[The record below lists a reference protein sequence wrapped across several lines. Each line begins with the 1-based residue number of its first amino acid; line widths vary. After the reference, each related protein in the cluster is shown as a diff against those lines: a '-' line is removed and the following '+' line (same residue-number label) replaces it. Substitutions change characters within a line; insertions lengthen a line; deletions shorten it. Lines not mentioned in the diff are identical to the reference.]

1 VKAVI
6 LAAGEGARMGPFTAS
21 EPKVMIP
28 VGNKP
33 ILEHVVGALVENGIH
48 DLVFVIGYRK
58 ERIQSYFEDGR
69 KFNAHIEYAT
79 QAKQLGTM
87 QAVWEAR
94 ELVRGPF
101 LVANGSSLLDS
112 KAIADL
118 LESGTAPALLI
129 AESESPEKYGVVSVN
144 GHYLEG
150 ITEKPRQPEGNLI
163 NTGVYA
169 FDPSAL
175 PLMESLLKE
184 GHYDLPSLVAALAV
198 KSRVRAVRTEGTWMD
213 ALYPWDLLKLNAHVL
228 NGIGDLQSGTIE
240 KDVTL
245 RGKVTIGEGSRIRSG
260 TYVLGP
266 AIIGRGCE
274 IGPNVVVYPST
285 SVGDNVKVQPF
296 TVLENSVL
304 MDDVIVGPH
313 SVIANSVI
321 GSGVRVASNLMAS
334 ADKASAQIE
343 DEWHVVESLGA
354 LVGEDTEIRDGVVIE
369 PGSVVGAR
377 CRIGSLS
384 RVRGNVANGTN
395 VM

>member
-87 QAVWEAR
+87 QALWEAR

-101 LVANGSSLLDS
+101 LVANGSSLLDA

-129 AESESPEKYGVVSVN
+129 TESESPEKYGVVSVS
-144 GHYLEG
+144 GHYVEG

-184 GHYDLPSLVAALAV
+184 GHYDLPSLVAALAA

-285 SVGDNVKVQPF
+285 SVGDNVKVQAF
-296 TVLENSVL
+296 TVLENSIL

-377 CRIGSLS
+377 CRIGPLS